1 LISSTDCDED
11 AAMTRLTDETIG
23 LLLGRANRHLLSRV
37 SELCAP
43 WGVTP
48 QQLWLV
54 LMLHEGDTLTA
65 SDLSARMPID
75 KAAASRLIDRLVGM
89 GWVATKASQA
99 DRRRQLLTL
108 TDKGSRAA
116 EAIGRE
122 AERLSARITRGL
134 SPRDVEALATALR
147 RLIANLV

>member
-1 LISSTDCDED
+1 
-11 AAMTRLTDETIG
+11 MTRLTDETIG
-23 LLLGRANRHLLSRV
+23 LLIGRANRHLLQRV

-99 DRRRQLLTL
+99 DRRRQLLAL

-116 EAIGRE
+116 EEIGRE
-122 AERLSARITRGL
+122 AERLSAQITKGL
-134 SPRDVEALATALR
+134 APRDVEALATALR
-147 RLIANLV
+147 RVIANLV